1 MWPDVNVDWDK
12 ETIELAFPERY
23 AFDSLQGGE
32 IPMRVN
38 IKRSEHH
45 RFLMVNKT
53 MFRRGLIVGS
63 TYIHPNY
70 EGELS
75 IFVRNITAH
84 MVEVDKGE
92 IFAHIVTV
100 KNMPDA

>member
-1 MWPDVNVDWDK
+1 MWPEINVTADQ
-12 ETIELAFPERY
+12 EIIELEFPQRY

-32 IPMRVN
+32 IPVHV
-38 IKRSEHH
+38 KLERSEHH

-70 EGELS
+70 QGELS
-75 IFVRNITAH
+75 IYVRNITAH

-92 IFAHIVTV
+92 VFAHIVTV
-100 KNMPDA
+100 KNTPSA